1 MTVSDLTSAPC
12 SDPDYWW
19 YTIGQ
24 NLKSALSAAGYQED
38 VRESFLGHFRETV
51 CPSMGGRMYS
61 RGPKSTI
68 CPDGSPFHCSFEL
81 KESTDDI
88 LVRCSLDLRT
98 GHWTAKLGEQYQ
110 DATQLLVA
118 QLAPRMLHSDSR
130 WFDSLSKS
138 LGNTHLSDEDRQNL
152 FSTSASR
159 DTTVVGFD
167 VKRTMGGTLHLPAN
181 MKVAH
186 FAAHTAIKDGISKWD
201 ALQASIKGLP
211 DIETYPNFLRSF
223 KVLED
228 YIESKHEAFKD
239 GALALS
245 TDILVP
251 SQARL
256 KLYLFSPSD
265 NFDNLWDYYTLGGQI
280 PGLETDRKK
289 FEELMVLFYGTTSPD
304 IVGQGYEIP
313 RLCHKRTLMYFS
325 LCAHRPY
332 PDPKIYF
339 YVPDSRFC
347 DEVYIKGLDRW
358 LETNGWD
365 VGHQTLEDR
374 VKACFKHRPLSQGA
388 GIFLCIG
395 LGRKGNDVD
404 GDLSMQ
410 VYLTPELGEP
420 PVY

>member
-1 MTVSDLTSAPC
+1 MTVSDFTSAPC

-24 NLKSALSAAGYQED
+24 NLKAALSAAGYPED
-38 VRESFLGHFRETV
+38 VQESFLGHFRETV
-51 CPSMGGRMYS
+51 CPNMGSRMYS

-81 KESTDDI
+81 KESTDNI

-98 GHWTAKLGEQYQ
+98 
-110 DATQLLVA
+110 LLVA
-118 QLAPRMLHSDSR
+118 QLAPRILHSDSR
-130 WFDSLSKS
+130 WFYSLSKS

-152 FSTSASR
+152 FSASASR
-159 DTTVVGFD
+159 DTTVVGID
-167 VKRTMGGTLHLPAN
+167 VKRTMGDTLHLPAN
-181 MKVAH
+181 MK
-186 FAAHTAIKDGISKWD
+186 DGVSKWD
-201 ALQASIKGLP
+201 ALRASIKGLP
-211 DIETYPNFLRSF
+211 DIEIYPNFLRSF
-223 KVLED
+223 KLLEN

-256 KLYLFSPSD
+256 KLYLFPPSD

-289 FEELMVLFYGTTSPD
+289 FEELMLLFYGTTSPD
-304 IVGQGYEIP
+304 IVGQEYEIP

-374 VKACFKHRPLSQGA
+374 VKACLLTSISTHRPLSQSA